1 MYVIPVIVCI
11 FELQFKLL
19 NVMRQLIIGL
29 CMLLVGLGSIS
40 AQNDFATLL
49 HQGIGLHDK
58 GEYPA
63 AVKVYERALKLKPES
78 MQLYYEMAFSYMS
91 MKKYQRAV
99 DCCEKALASKDSLQ
113 NVALVYALM
122 GSAYDNWG
130 KPEEAILTYDK
141 GIKKFP
147 DDYLLYFNRGVAYK
161 KMKDNNEAIKS
172 FISAL
177 SLNPRHLSANVELGG
192 LLAANGNIG
201 LAFYNYCFVLL
212 FEPNTPRSKNIL
224 GEIMKMDGSP
234 TIQADAKASSGDNYL
249 LRGTEQLNQI
259 VSGVITPS
267 PYLKLYKVLSALYE
281 KQGKLDLA
289 GLPEIYKSFYI
300 PFFTALVGEGHL
312 ETFCRKA
319 SVSLDNSSVVWI
331 SKNEGKVETLHA
343 WVNYYWNANFE
354 EGE

>member
-1 MYVIPVIVCI
+1 
-11 FELQFKLL
+11 
-19 NVMRQLIIGL
+19 MRQLIIGL
-29 CMLLVGLGSIS
+29 CMLLVALVSIS

-58 GEYPA
+58 GEYTA
-63 AVKVYERALKLKPES
+63 AIKVYERAVKLKPES

-91 MKKYQRAV
+91 MKKYQRTIE
-99 DCCEKALASKDSLQ
+99 CCEKALASKDSLQ

-130 KPEEAILTYDK
+130 KPEQAIQTYDK
-141 GIKKFP
+141 GIKEFP
-147 DDYLLYFNRGVAYK
+147 DDYLLYFNKGVAYK
-161 KMKDNNEAIKS
+161 KMKDNNEAVKS

-201 LAFYNYCFVLL
+201 LAFYNYCFFLL
-212 FEPNTPRSKNIL
+212 FEPNTERSKNIL
-224 GEIMKMDGSP
+224 SEIMKMDGSS
-234 TIQADAKASSGDNYL
+234 TIKAESKASSGDNYL
-249 LRGTEQLNQI
+249 LRGTEQLNQL
-259 VSGVITPS
+259 VSGVKTTS
-267 PYLKLYKVLSALYE
+267 PYLKLYKVLSELYE

-300 PFFTALVGEGHL
+300 PFFASLVGEGHL

-319 SVSLDNSSVVWI
+319 SVSLDNSSVAWI
-331 SKNEGKVETLHA
+331 SKNEGKVETFHA
-343 WVNYYWNANFE
+343 WVNYYWNTNFDT
-354 EGE
+354 GN